1 MMTHQQRRLKD
12 KGGEDSSPLLH
23 TRWSVGAF
31 GSGSATLR
39 SRIRYEYE
47 AKHLLEREGW
57 SVTRNAGSHGPV
69 DLIAMNAE
77 HDAHPGEVGLGCP
90 HRRAHRA

>member
-1 MMTHQQRRLKD
+1 MTRQQRRLKD
-12 KGGEDSSPLLH
+12 KGGEDSSH
-23 TRWSVGAF
+23 FFHAQRSAGAF

-57 SVTRNAGSHGPV
+57 SVTRSAGSHGPV

-77 HDAHPGEVGLGCP
+77 HDAHPGEGGLGCP